1 MCVILVL
8 MYTEYPRVVNE
19 FPIIVKIEDDPDFN
33 MILFRGKDWMIDMI
47 WWPDDTNTLV
57 VFLSLL
63 YIILDIFIVN

>member
-33 MILFRGKDWMIDMI
+33 MILFRGKD
-47 WWPDDTNTLV
+47 
-57 VFLSLL
+57 
-63 YIILDIFIVN
+63 